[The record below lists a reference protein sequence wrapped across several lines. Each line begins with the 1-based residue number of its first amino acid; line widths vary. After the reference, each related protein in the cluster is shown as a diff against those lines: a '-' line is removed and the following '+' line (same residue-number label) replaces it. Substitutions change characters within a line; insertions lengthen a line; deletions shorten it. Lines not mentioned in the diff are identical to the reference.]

1 MKPPNPHS
9 VHGWLPRDTRQL
21 WDRFFAAP
29 AGTKESSDAYA
40 DAVCATSEN
49 KFMASSTPEQHAEA
63 MKIAGSAMAGDWN
76 ALDRYANM
84 QDDDGQPDEAQEW
97 NDYDPEC

>member
-1 MKPPNPHS
+1 MTRIPKWIPY
-9 VHGWLPRDTRQL
+9 DTRPL

-29 AGTKESSDAYA
+29 AGTKESRDAYVEA
-40 DAVCATSEN
+40 AHATSSN
-49 KFMASSTPEQHAEA
+49 KFMASRTPEQLAEA
-63 MKIAGSAMAGDWN
+63 MKIAGSAMAGDWD

-97 NDYDPEC
+97 RDFDPEC